1 MVSCLLFWPHLLKT
15 TVDETMFVFL
25 VSLKNQ
31 WRLTRCLFLWSSL
44 SNLYLSS
51 TFTNWTEGT
60 PMFWVESSNN
70 YTLNTCWFFG
80 SRLARQDI
88 SSIMSELLSGISKTN
103 DIDLHVWSI
112 SLISQKM
119 TESVRMFWVWSSLF
133 TISPT
138 PSSCLEILSEVPIKQ
153 QENPHTFLSALQK
166 LISIFTSGAFL

>member
-1 MVSCLLFWPHLLKT
+1 MFFWSLLSKTHRDRPGVFFCSRLSKIHSSMVSCLLFWPHLLKT

-80 SRLARQDI
+80 SRLAKQDI

-112 SLISQKM
+112 SLIS
-119 TESVRMFWVWSSLF
+119 
-133 TISPT
+133 
-138 PSSCLEILSEVPIKQ
+138 
-153 QENPHTFLSALQK
+153 
-166 LISIFTSGAFL
+166 